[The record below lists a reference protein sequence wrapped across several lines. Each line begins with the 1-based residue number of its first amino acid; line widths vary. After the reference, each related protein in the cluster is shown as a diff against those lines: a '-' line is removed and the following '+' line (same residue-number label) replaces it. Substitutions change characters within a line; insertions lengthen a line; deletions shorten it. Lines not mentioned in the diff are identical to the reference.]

1 MQDRWQHC
9 LVLLILLLC
18 NSISLLLRIEDNLV
32 AGPTGYR
39 PRLELVLVYQG
50 LLFVG
55 PALELMDGLSE
66 ESPLV
71 LFLSCN
77 SFYEAGFLLEKG
89 SVVIES
95 VDTEGFLQTLVASQ
109 LREIPRGVM

>member
-1 MQDRWQHC
+1 MQYEWQHC
-9 LVLLILLLC
+9 LVLLILLLGD
-18 NSISLLLRIEDNLV
+18 SIPLLLRIEDNLM

-55 PALELMDGLSE
+55 PALDLMDGLPE
-66 ESPLV
+66 EVPLV
-71 LFLSCN
+71 LLLSCDPFDE
-77 SFYEAGFLLEKG
+77 SCLFLEKG

-95 VDTEGFLQTLVASQ
+95 VDTEGLLQALVASQ
-109 LREIPRGVM
+109 LWEIPRGII